1 MAKFCGNCGSQQ
13 PDNAR
18 VCGNCGAPFAAPVQ
32 NGAPRQAPRPV
43 NNNIDPAKKAN
54 LMKYGKL
61 VAMALAAIIVI
72 GLIIGI
78 ISACTSGN
86 AEYVAKQYI
95 KALDKG
101 NERKIAT
108 MSSSMFTKDARNDLA
123 EMLVE
128 DWEDDYDDCKITKIK
143 IDDVEKIDKDDVKDM
158 RDELKDGFKD
168 LKEMIK
174 DDDIDKDDVEDMG
187 INLKYNA
194 GKIKSLAEVTVEIT
208 FKDEDGD
215 KQKEEIMVYLI
226 KEGGAWKIFDES
238 MLLGMMW

>member
-86 AEYVAKQYI
+86 YKSVIKQAM
-95 KALDKG
+95 KAMEKG
-101 NERKIAT
+101 NEKKIA
-108 MSSSMFTKDARNDLA
+108 SMMTDVYTNDFAKDSAEYLIEDFEDTFDDYKIKGWEIKDTEKADKDEVKDAREEA
-123 EMLVE
+123 
-128 DWEDDYDDCKITKIK
+128 
-143 IDDVEKIDKDDVKDM
+143 KDM
-158 RDELKDGFKD
+158 IDELK
-168 LKEMIK
+168 EAIK

-187 INLKYNA
+187 INLKYKPN
-194 GKIKSLAEVTVEIT
+194 KIKGFIEAEVEVEL
-208 FKDEDGD
+208 KDEDGD
-215 KQKEEIMVYLI
+215 KYESTITFELI
-226 KEGGAWKIFDES
+226 KEGSAWKISDVYI
-238 MLLGMMW
+238 GYPN